1 MKLLILNPILKKFI
15 QMQNILWLIV
25 LFFAPFIIKKNNT
38 KQELVIML
46 SIIGLVLFLTIF
58 EPRTRYMYC
67 YSEIYVIAAILGLY
81 NLKELINHF
90 CKKL

>member
-1 MKLLILNPILKKFI
+1 
-15 QMQNILWLIV
+15 
-25 LFFAPFIIKKNNT
+25 
-38 KQELVIML
+38 ML

-81 NLKELINHF
+81 NLKELIN
-90 CKKL
+90 KKIKHTK